1 MRQVHGPLTPKQL
14 EHQEAIFRSAQ
25 RLTELIN
32 DLLDVSRLE
41 AARVELDPRPIDV
54 REAVDHVVAAVRV
67 ASQAKQI
74 RIANAVGSAGP
85 VVQTPGSE
93 SVENASGSIPGANAS
108 GSEAKR
114 GAFHLVLEQERIR
127 RLVENL
133 RTAEQAAAAEELV
146 QKGASAVPALLDA
159 LERRDVELR
168 RQAFC
173 VLQMIHEPAQF
184 DPFAPEVLRR
194 QQIAELRDQFQRRAG

>member
-1 MRQVHGPLTPKQL
+1 M
-14 EHQEAIFRSAQ
+14 
-25 RLTELIN
+25 
-32 DLLDVSRLE
+32 
-41 AARVELDPRPIDV
+41 
-54 REAVDHVVAAVRV
+54 
-67 ASQAKQI
+67 
-74 RIANAVGSAGP
+74 
-85 VVQTPGSE
+85 
-93 SVENASGSIPGANAS
+93 
-108 GSEAKR
+108 
-114 GAFHLVLEQERIR
+114 VLEQERIR

-146 QKGASAVPALLDA
+146 RKGSSAVPALLDA

-173 VLQMIHEPAQF
+173 VLQMIHESAQF